1 MICDGGGEASCRDL
15 GHIMDQELL
24 KFQRSVEVV
33 LDGLRGIAKTHFVA
47 PIRTKPV
54 DMAFHSEGKCVA
66 VAAAHSRDFVV
77 DVLDASRFANK
88 DLSAEDSVSQTQLP
102 LAIVTKGVE
111 LSSLG
116 YECRDQVAALD
127 L

>member
-1 MICDGGGEASCRDL
+1 M
-15 GHIMDQELL
+15 GHVMDQELL
-24 KFQRSVEVV
+24 QFQRGVEVV
-33 LDGLRGIAKTHFVA
+33 LDGLRRVAKTHLVA
-47 PIRTKPV
+47 PIRTKRV
-54 DMAFHSEGKCVA
+54 NVTFHSEGKRVA
-66 VAAAHSRDFVV
+66 ETATHLCDFVE
-77 DVLDASRFANK
+77 DVLDACWLANK
-88 DLSAEDSVSQTQLP
+88 DLSPEDSVSQTQLP